1 MGATDINEKNK
12 RPLHGV
18 YAGNSEY
25 NAINQQIEAR
35 LQKIETMFLGR
46 VDSCQSSG
54 VEGSKTV
61 SATPLTQM
69 VDGNGNAYASP
80 AYPALPHY
88 RIQQGTAAIIM
99 DPRPGDIGVFVCS
112 KRDISNVSQGKQPG
126 PPGSTRS
133 FSPSDAVMVGSI
145 HTQVPTYYIDFTD
158 QDKILIHA
166 PAGVTIESD
175 AFLHVKAPEVSV
187 EATNVTVKAPEVSVE
202 ATNVTVK
209 ASTVTIDAPETTL
222 TGHLTVQ
229 GGMTVSGGGG
239 GSSMSGD
246 FTLNGSMHATND
258 VTASGIS
265 LNSHVHGGVQTGEE
279 NTSGPR

>member
-1 MGATDINEKNK
+1 MGAADIDEKNK

-18 YAGNSEY
+18 YAGNSDY
-25 NAINQQIEAR
+25 NAFNQQIEAR
-35 LQKIETMFLGR
+35 IQRLETMFLGR

-54 VEGSKTV
+54 VAGSKTV
-61 SATPLTQM
+61 GATPMSQM
-69 VDGNGNAYASP
+69 IDGNGNAYASP
-80 AYPALPHY
+80 SYPALPHY

-99 DPRPGDIGVFVCS
+99 NPRPGDIGVFVCS

-175 AFLHVKAPEVSV
+175 TA
-187 EATNVTVKAPEVSVE
+187 VTVKSPQ
-202 ATNVTVK
+202 
-209 ASTVTIDAPETTL
+209 VTIDAAETTIK
-222 TGHLTVQ
+222 GHVTVE
-229 GGMTVSGGGG
+229 GGLNVAG
-239 GSSMSGD
+239 GSGAAVD
-246 FTLNGSMHATND
+246 GSLTTTGD
-258 VTASGIS
+258 VTADGIS
-265 LNSHVHGGVQTGEE
+265 LTSHTHSGVTPGGGNTG
-279 NTSGPR
+279 GPNR

>member
-35 LQKIETMFLGR
+35 LQRLETMFLGR

-54 VEGSKTV
+54 VAGSKTV

-88 RIQQGTAAIIM
+88 RLQQGTAAIIM
-99 DPRPGDIGVFVCS
+99 NPRPGDIGVFVCS
-112 KRDISNVSQGKQPG
+112 KRDISNISQGKQPG

-133 FSPSDAVMVGSI
+133 FSPSDAVMIGSI
-145 HTQVPTYYIDFTD
+145 HTQAPTYYIDFTD
-158 QDKILIHA
+158 QDKILIYA

-187 EATNVTVKAPEVSVE
+187 DATK
-202 ATNVTVK
+202 VTVK
-209 ASTVTIDAPETTL
+209 ASNVTLDTPETTL

-229 GGMTVSGGGG
+229 GGMTVRGGS

-246 FTLNGSMHATND
+246 FELEGSMHATDD

-279 NTSGPR
+279 NTSGPK

>member
-18 YAGNSEY
+18 YAGNSDY

-35 LQKIETMFLGR
+35 LQRIETMFLGR
-46 VDSCQSSG
+46 VDCCQSSE
-54 VEGSKTV
+54 VAGSKNV

-80 AYPALPHY
+80 SYPSLPHY
-88 RIQQGTAAIIM
+88 RLQQGTAAIIM
-99 DPRPGDIGVFVCS
+99 NPRPGDIGVFVCS

-133 FSPSDAVMVGSI
+133 FSPSDAVMIGSI
-145 HTQVPTYYIDFTD
+145 HTQAPTYYIDFTD

-175 AFLHVKAPEVSV
+175 TA
-187 EATNVTVKAPEVSVE
+187 VTVKAPQ
-202 ATNVTVK
+202 
-209 ASTVTIDAPETTL
+209 VTIDAAETTIK
-222 TGHLTVQ
+222 GHVTVE
-229 GGMTVSGGGG
+229 GGLNVAG
-239 GSSMSGD
+239 GSGAAVD
-246 FTLNGSMHATND
+246 GSLTTTGD
-258 VTASGIS
+258 VTADGIS
-265 LNSHVHGGVQTGEE
+265 LTSHTHSGVTPGGGNTG
-279 NTSGPR
+279 GPN

>member
-1 MGATDINEKNK
+1 MGAADIDEKNK

-18 YAGNSEY
+18 YAGNSDY
-25 NAINQQIEAR
+25 NAVNQQIEAR
-35 LQKIETMFLGR
+35 IQRLETMFLGR

-54 VEGSKTV
+54 VAGSKTV
-61 SATPLTQM
+61 GATPMSQM
-69 VDGNGNAYASP
+69 IDGNGNAYASP
-80 AYPALPHY
+80 SYPSLPHY

-99 DPRPGDIGVFVCS
+99 NPRPGDIGVFVCS

-145 HTQVPTYYIDFTD
+145 HT
-158 QDKILIHA
+158 KILIHA

-187 EATNVTVKAPEVSVE
+187 EATTVTV
-202 ATNVTVK
+202 T
-209 ASTVTIDAPETTL
+209 ASNVTIDAPETTL
-222 TGHLTVQ
+222 TGHLTVE
-229 GGMTVSGGGG
+229 GGMTVSGGG

-246 FTLNGSMHATND
+246 FTLDGSMNASAD

-265 LNSHVHGGVQTGEE
+265 LNSHVHGGVQAGGSD
-279 NTSGPR
+279 TSGPK

>member
-35 LQKIETMFLGR
+35 LQRIETMFLGR

-54 VEGSKTV
+54 VAGSKTV

-99 DPRPGDIGVFVCS
+99 NPRPGDIGVFVCS
-112 KRDISNVSQGKQPG
+112 KRDISNISQGKQPG

-133 FSPSDAVMVGSI
+133 FSPSDAVMAGSI
-145 HTQVPTYYIDFTD
+145 HTKAPTYYISFED

-175 AFLHVKAPEVSV
+175 AFLHAKAPEVSV
-187 EATNVTVKAPEVSVE
+187 EATNVTVKAS
-202 ATNVTVK
+202 NVTVK

-229 GGMTVSGGGG
+229 DGMAVSGGG

>member
-18 YAGNSEY
+18 YAGNSDY

-35 LQKIETMFLGR
+35 LQRIETMFLGR

-80 AYPALPHY
+80 SYPSLPHY

-99 DPRPGDIGVFVCS
+99 NPRPGDIGVFVCS

-145 HTQVPTYYIDFTD
+145 HTSAPTYYIDFTD

-175 AFLHVKAPEVSV
+175 TSI
-187 EATNVTVKAPEVSVE
+187 TVKAPQ
-202 ATNVTVK
+202 
-209 ASTVTIDAPETTL
+209 VTIDAAETTIK
-222 TGHLTVQ
+222 GHVTVE
-229 GGMTVSGGGG
+229 GGLNVAG
-239 GSSMSGD
+239 GSGAAVD
-246 FTLNGSMHATND
+246 GSLTTTGD
-258 VTASGIS
+258 VTADGIS
-265 LNSHVHGGVQTGEE
+265 LTSHTHSGVTPGGGNTG
-279 NTSGPR
+279 GPN

>member
-1 MGATDINEKNK
+1 MGAADIDEKNK

-18 YAGNSEY
+18 YAGNSDY
-25 NAINQQIEAR
+25 NAVNQQIEAKIQR
-35 LQKIETMFLGR
+35 LETMFLGR

-54 VEGSKTV
+54 VAGSKTV
-61 SATPLTQM
+61 GATPMSQM
-69 VDGNGNAYASP
+69 IDGNGNAYASP
-80 AYPALPHY
+80 SYPSLPHY

-99 DPRPGDIGVFVCS
+99 DPRPGDLGVFVCS
-112 KRDISNVSQGKQPG
+112 KRDISNISQGKQPG

-145 HTQVPTYYIDFTD
+145 HTQVPTYYIDFSD
-158 QDKILIHA
+158 QDKILIQA

-187 EATNVTVKAPEVSVE
+187 EATTVTVKAPEVTVDS
-202 ATNVTVK
+202 TNVTVK
-209 ASTVTIDAPETTL
+209 ASNVTVDALETTL

-239 GSSMSGD
+239 SSMSGD
-246 FTLNGSMHATND
+246 LTLNGSMHASVD

-265 LNSHVHGGVQTGEE
+265 LNSHVHDGVQAGESD
-279 NTSGPR
+279 TQGPK

>member
-1 MGATDINEKNK
+1 MGAADIDEKNK

-18 YAGNSEY
+18 YAGNSDY
-25 NAINQQIEAR
+25 NAVNQQIEAR
-35 LQKIETMFLGR
+35 IQRLETMFLGR

-54 VEGSKTV
+54 VAGSKTV
-61 SATPLTQM
+61 GATPMSQM
-69 VDGNGNAYASP
+69 IDGNGNAYASP
-80 AYPALPHY
+80 SYPSLPHY

-99 DPRPGDIGVFVCS
+99 NPRPGDIGVFVCS

-145 HTQVPTYYIDFTD
+145 HTQVPTYYIDFSD

-187 EATNVTVKAPEVSVE
+187 EATTVTV
-202 ATNVTVK
+202 T
-209 ASTVTIDAPETTL
+209 ASNVTIDAPETKL
-222 TGHLTVQ
+222 TGHLTVE
-229 GGMTVSGGGG
+229 GGMTVSGGG

-246 FTLNGSMHATND
+246 FTLDGSMNASAD

-265 LNSHVHGGVQTGEE
+265 LNSHVHGGVQAGGSD
-279 NTSGPR
+279 TSGPK

>member
-1 MGATDINEKNK
+1 MGAADIDEKNK

-18 YAGNSEY
+18 YAGNSDY
-25 NAINQQIEAR
+25 NAVNQQIEAR
-35 LQKIETMFLGR
+35 IQRLETMFLGR

-54 VEGSKTV
+54 VAGSKTV
-61 SATPLTQM
+61 GATPMSQM
-69 VDGNGNAYASP
+69 IDGNGNAYASP
-80 AYPALPHY
+80 SYPSLPHY

-145 HTQVPTYYIDFTD
+145 HTQVPTYYIDFSD

-175 AFLHVKAPEVSV
+175 TA
-187 EATNVTVKAPEVSVE
+187 VTVKAPQ
-202 ATNVTVK
+202 
-209 ASTVTIDAPETTL
+209 VTIDAAETTIK
-222 TGHLTVQ
+222 GHVTVE
-229 GGMTVSGGGG
+229 GGLNVAG
-239 GSSMSGD
+239 GSGAAVD
-246 FTLNGSMHATND
+246 GSLTTTGD
-258 VTASGIS
+258 VTADGIS
-265 LNSHVHGGVQTGEE
+265 LTSHTHSGVTPGGGNTG
-279 NTSGPR
+279 GPN

>member
-1 MGATDINEKNK
+1 MGAADINEKNK

-18 YAGNSEY
+18 YAGNSDY
-25 NAINQQIEAR
+25 NAVNQQIEAR
-35 LQKIETMFLGR
+35 IQRLETMFLGR

-54 VEGSKTV
+54 VAGSKTV

-80 AYPALPHY
+80 SYPSLPHY

-99 DPRPGDIGVFVCS
+99 NPRPGDIGVFICS

-133 FSPSDAVMVGSI
+133 FSPSDAVMMGSI
-145 HTQVPTYYIDFTD
+145 YTEDPTYYIDFSD

-175 AFLHVKAPEVSV
+175 TA
-187 EATNVTVKAPEVSVE
+187 VTVKAP
-202 ATNVTVK
+202 K
-209 ASTVTIDAPETTL
+209 VTIDAAETTIK
-222 TGHLTVQ
+222 GHVTVE
-229 GGMTVSGGGG
+229 GGLNVAG
-239 GSSMSGD
+239 GSGAAVD
-246 FTLNGSMHATND
+246 GSLTTTGD
-258 VTASGIS
+258 VTADGIS
-265 LNSHVHGGVQTGEE
+265 LTSHTHSGVTPGGGNTG
-279 NTSGPR
+279 GPN

>member
-1 MGATDINEKNK
+1 MGATDITEKNK

-35 LQKIETMFLGR
+35 LQRLETMFLGR

-54 VEGSKTV
+54 VAGSKTV

-88 RIQQGTAAIIM
+88 RLQQGTAAIIM
-99 DPRPGDIGVFVCS
+99 NPRPGDIGVFVCS
-112 KRDISNVSQGKQPG
+112 KRDISNISQGKQPG

-145 HTQVPTYYIDFTD
+145 HTKAPTYYIDFTD
-158 QDKILIHA
+158 QDKILMHA

-187 EATNVTVKAPEVSVE
+187 EATT
-202 ATNVTVK
+202 VTVK
-209 ASTVTIDAPETTL
+209 ASNVTLDTPETTL

-229 GGMTVSGGGG
+229 GGMTVSGGS

-246 FTLNGSMHATND
+246 FELEGSMHATDD

-265 LNSHVHGGVQTGEE
+265 LNSHVHGGVQTGDYD
-279 NTSGPR
+279 TGKPK

>member
-18 YAGNSEY
+18 YAGNSDY

-35 LQKIETMFLGR
+35 LQRIETMFLGR

-54 VEGSKTV
+54 VAGSKTV
-61 SATPLTQM
+61 SATPLPQM

-80 AYPALPHY
+80 SYPSLPHY
-88 RIQQGTAAIIM
+88 RLQQGTAAIIM
-99 DPRPGDIGVFVCS
+99 NPRPGDIGVFVCS

-133 FSPSDAVMVGSI
+133 FSPSDAVMIGSI
-145 HTQVPTYYIDFTD
+145 HTQEPTYYIDFTD

-175 AFLHVKAPEVSV
+175 TA
-187 EATNVTVKAPEVSVE
+187 VTVKAPQ
-202 ATNVTVK
+202 
-209 ASTVTIDAPETTL
+209 VTIDAAETTIK
-222 TGHLTVQ
+222 GHVTVE
-229 GGMTVSGGGG
+229 GGLNVAG
-239 GSSMSGD
+239 GSGAAVD
-246 FTLNGSMHATND
+246 GSLTTTGD
-258 VTASGIS
+258 VTADGIS
-265 LNSHVHGGVQTGEE
+265 LTSHTHSGVTPGGGNTG
-279 NTSGPR
+279 GPN

>member
-18 YAGNSEY
+18 YAGNSKY

-35 LQKIETMFLGR
+35 LQRIETMFLGR

-54 VEGSKTV
+54 VAGSKTV

-69 VDGNGNAYASP
+69 VDGNGNAYTSP
-80 AYPALPHY
+80 SYPALPHY

-99 DPRPGDIGVFVCS
+99 NPRPGDIGVFVCS
-112 KRDISNVSQGKQPG
+112 KRDISNISQGKQPG

-187 EATNVTVKAPEVSVE
+187 EAK
-202 ATNVTVK
+202 NVTVK

-239 GSSMSGD
+239 SSMSGD
-246 FTLNGSMHATND
+246 FTLNGSMHATDD

-265 LNSHVHGGVQTGEE
+265 LNSHVHGGVQAGGSD
-279 NTSGPR
+279 TSGPK

>member
-1 MGATDINEKNK
+1 MGAADIDEKNK

-18 YAGNSEY
+18 YAGNSDY
-25 NAINQQIEAR
+25 NAVNQQIEAR
-35 LQKIETMFLGR
+35 IQRLETMFLGR

-54 VEGSKTV
+54 VAGSKTV
-61 SATPLTQM
+61 GATPMSQM
-69 VDGNGNAYASP
+69 IDGNGNAYASP
-80 AYPALPHY
+80 SYPSLPHY

-99 DPRPGDIGVFVCS
+99 NPRPGDIGVFVCS

-126 PPGSTRS
+126 PPGSIRS

-145 HTQVPTYYIDFTD
+145 HTKAPTYYIDFTD

-187 EATNVTVKAPEVSVE
+187 EATTVTVKAS
-202 ATNVTVK
+202 NVTVK
-209 ASTVTIDAPETTL
+209 ASNVTIDAPETTL

-239 GSSMSGD
+239 SSMSGD
-246 FTLNGSMHATND
+246 FTLNGSMHATED

-279 NTSGPR
+279 NTSGPK

>member
-1 MGATDINEKNK
+1 MGAADIDEKNK

-18 YAGNSEY
+18 YAGNSDY
-25 NAINQQIEAR
+25 NAVNQQIEAR
-35 LQKIETMFLGR
+35 IQRLETMFLGR

-54 VEGSKTV
+54 VAGSKTV

-80 AYPALPHY
+80 SYPSLPHY

-99 DPRPGDIGVFVCS
+99 NPRPGDIGVFICS
-112 KRDISNVSQGKQPG
+112 KRDISNISQGKQPG

-133 FSPSDAVMVGSI
+133 FSPSDAVMMGSI
-145 HTQVPTYYIDFTD
+145 HTEDPTYYIDFSD

-175 AFLHVKAPEVSV
+175 TA
-187 EATNVTVKAPEVSVE
+187 VTVKAPQ
-202 ATNVTVK
+202 
-209 ASTVTIDAPETTL
+209 VTIDAAETTIK
-222 TGHLTVQ
+222 GHVTVE
-229 GGMTVSGGGG
+229 GGLNVAG
-239 GSSMSGD
+239 GSGAAVV
-246 FTLNGSMHATND
+246 GSLTTTGD

-265 LNSHVHGGVQTGEE
+265 LTSHTHSGVTPGGGNTG
-279 NTSGPR
+279 GPN

>member
-1 MGATDINEKNK
+1 MGAADIDEKNK

-18 YAGNSEY
+18 YAGNSDY

-35 LQKIETMFLGR
+35 IQRLETMFLGR

-54 VEGSKTV
+54 VAGSKTV
-61 SATPLTQM
+61 GATPMSQM
-69 VDGNGNAYASP
+69 IDGNGNAYASP
-80 AYPALPHY
+80 SYPSLPHY

-99 DPRPGDIGVFVCS
+99 NPRPGDIGVFICS

-145 HTQVPTYYIDFTD
+145 HTKAPTYYISFED

-175 AFLHVKAPEVSV
+175 TA
-187 EATNVTVKAPEVSVE
+187 VTVKAPQ
-202 ATNVTVK
+202 
-209 ASTVTIDAPETTL
+209 VTIDAAETTIK
-222 TGHLTVQ
+222 GHVTVE
-229 GGMTVSGGGG
+229 GGLNVAG
-239 GSSMSGD
+239 GSGAAVD
-246 FTLNGSMHATND
+246 GSLTTTGD
-258 VTASGIS
+258 VTADGIS
-265 LNSHVHGGVQTGEE
+265 LTSHTHSGVTPGGGNTG
-279 NTSGPR
+279 GPN

>member
-18 YAGNSEY
+18 YAGNSDY

-35 LQKIETMFLGR
+35 IQRLETMFLGR

-54 VEGSKTV
+54 VAGSKTV

-88 RIQQGTAAIIM
+88 RLQQGTAAIIM
-99 DPRPGDIGVFVCS
+99 NPRPGDIGVFVCS
-112 KRDISNVSQGKQPG
+112 KRDISNISQGKQPG
-126 PPGSTRS
+126 PPGLTRS

-145 HTQVPTYYIDFTD
+145 HTKAPTYYIDFTD

-187 EATNVTVKAPEVSVE
+187 EATT
-202 ATNVTVK
+202 VTVK
-209 ASTVTIDAPETTL
+209 ASNVTLDTPETTL

-229 GGMTVSGGGG
+229 GGMTVSGGS

-246 FTLNGSMHATND
+246 FELEGSMHATDD

-279 NTSGPR
+279 NTSGPS

>member
-35 LQKIETMFLGR
+35 LQRIETMFLGR

-54 VEGSKTV
+54 IAGSKTV

-80 AYPALPHY
+80 SYPSLPHY

-99 DPRPGDIGVFVCS
+99 NPRPGDIGVFVCS
-112 KRDISNVSQGKQPG
+112 KRDISNISQGKQPG

-133 FSPSDAVMVGSI
+133 FSPSDAVMAGSI
-145 HTQVPTYYIDFTD
+145 HTKEPTYYISFED

-175 AFLHVKAPEVSV
+175 TA
-187 EATNVTVKAPEVSVE
+187 VTVKAPQ
-202 ATNVTVK
+202 
-209 ASTVTIDAPETTL
+209 VTIDTAETTIKGHVTVEGSITT
-222 TGHLTVQ
+222 TG
-229 GGMTVSGGGG
+229 
-239 GSSMSGD
+239 
-246 FTLNGSMHATND
+246 D
-258 VTASGIS
+258 VTAAGIS
-265 LNSHVHGGVQTGEE
+265 LISHTHSGVTPGGGNTGEP
-279 NTSGPR
+279 N

>member
-1 MGATDINEKNK
+1 MGAADIDEKNK

-18 YAGNSEY
+18 YAGNSDY
-25 NAINQQIEAR
+25 NATNQQIEAR
-35 LQKIETMFLGR
+35 LQRIETMFLGR

-54 VEGSKTV
+54 VAGSKTV
-61 SATPLTQM
+61 CATPMSQM
-69 VDGNGNAYASP
+69 IDGNGNAYASP
-80 AYPALPHY
+80 SYPSLPHY

-99 DPRPGDIGVFVCS
+99 NPRPGDIGVFVCS

-175 AFLHVKAPEVSV
+175 TA
-187 EATNVTVKAPEVSVE
+187 VTVKAPQ
-202 ATNVTVK
+202 
-209 ASTVTIDAPETTL
+209 VTIDAAETTIK
-222 TGHLTVQ
+222 GHVTVE
-229 GGMTVSGGGG
+229 GGLNVAG
-239 GSSMSGD
+239 GSGAAVD
-246 FTLNGSMHATND
+246 GSLTTTGD
-258 VTASGIS
+258 VTADGIS
-265 LNSHVHGGVQTGEE
+265 LTSHTHSGVTPGGGNTG
-279 NTSGPR
+279 GPN

>member
-18 YAGNSEY
+18 YAGNSEF

-35 LQKIETMFLGR
+35 LQRIETMFLGR
-46 VDSCQSSG
+46 VDNCQSSG
-54 VEGSKTV
+54 VAGSKTV

-88 RIQQGTAAIIM
+88 RLQQGTAAIIM
-99 DPRPGDIGVFVCS
+99 NPRPGDIGVFVCS

-145 HTQVPTYYIDFTD
+145 HTQAPTYYIDFTD

-175 AFLHVKAPEVSV
+175 TA
-187 EATNVTVKAPEVSVE
+187 VTVKAPQ
-202 ATNVTVK
+202 
-209 ASTVTIDAPETTL
+209 VTIDAAETTIK
-222 TGHLTVQ
+222 GHVTVE
-229 GGMTVSGGGG
+229 GGLNVAG
-239 GSSMSGD
+239 GSGAAVD
-246 FTLNGSMHATND
+246 GSLTTTGD
-258 VTASGIS
+258 VTADGIS
-265 LNSHVHGGVQTGEE
+265 LTSHTHSGVTPGGGNTG
-279 NTSGPR
+279 GPN

>member
-35 LQKIETMFLGR
+35 LQRIETMFLGR

-54 VEGSKTV
+54 IAGSKTV

-80 AYPALPHY
+80 SYPALPHY
-88 RIQQGTAAIIM
+88 RLQQGTAAIIM
-99 DPRPGDIGVFVCS
+99 NPRPGDIGVFVCS

-133 FSPSDAVMVGSI
+133 FSPADAVMAGSI
-145 HTQVPTYYIDFTD
+145 HTKEPTYYISFED

-175 AFLHVKAPEVSV
+175 TAI
-187 EATNVTVKAPEVSVE
+187 TVKAPQ
-202 ATNVTVK
+202 
-209 ASTVTIDAPETTL
+209 VTIDAAETTIK
-222 TGHLTVQ
+222 GHVTVE
-229 GGMTVSGGGG
+229 GGLNVAG
-239 GSSMSGD
+239 GSGAAVD
-246 FTLNGSMHATND
+246 GSLTTTGD
-258 VTASGIS
+258 VTADGIS
-265 LNSHVHGGVQTGEE
+265 LTSHTHSGVTPGDGNTGGP
-279 NTSGPR
+279 N

>member
-1 MGATDINEKNK
+1 MGAADIDEKNK

-18 YAGNSEY
+18 YAGNSDY
-25 NAINQQIEAR
+25 NAVNQQIEAR
-35 LQKIETMFLGR
+35 IQRLETMFLGR

-54 VEGSKTV
+54 VAGSKTV
-61 SATPLTQM
+61 GATPMSQM
-69 VDGNGNAYASP
+69 IDGNGNAYASP
-80 AYPALPHY
+80 SYPALPHY

-99 DPRPGDIGVFVCS
+99 NPRPGDIGVFVCS

-187 EATNVTVKAPEVSVE
+187 EATT
-202 ATNVTVK
+202 VTVK
-209 ASTVTIDAPETTL
+209 ASSVTIDAPETTL
-222 TGHLTVQ
+222 TGHLTVE
-229 GGMTVSGGGG
+229 GGMTVSGGG

-246 FTLNGSMHATND
+246 FTLNGSMNASAD

-265 LNSHVHGGVQTGEE
+265 LNSHVHGGVQAGGSD
-279 NTSGPR
+279 TSGPK

>member
-18 YAGNSEY
+18 YAGNSEF

-35 LQKIETMFLGR
+35 LQRLETMFLGR

-54 VEGSKTV
+54 VAGSKTV

-88 RIQQGTAAIIM
+88 RLQQGTAAIIM
-99 DPRPGDIGVFVCS
+99 NPRPGDIGVFVCS
-112 KRDISNVSQGKQPG
+112 KRDISNISQGKQPG

-133 FSPSDAVMVGSI
+133 FSPSDAVMIGSI
-145 HTQVPTYYIDFTD
+145 HTQAPTYYIDFTD

-175 AFLHVKAPEVSV
+175 AFLHVKAS
-187 EATNVTVKAPEVSVE
+187 NVTLD
-202 ATNVTVK
+202 
-209 ASTVTIDAPETTL
+209 ASETTL

-229 GGMTVSGGGG
+229 GGMTVSGGS

-246 FTLNGSMHATND
+246 FELEGSMHATDD